1 MISRYDGVFIP
12 NLSYDPPLA
21 TKPFCISTTIRPKL
35 ILDPAR
41 HTSNILLDTHNAINK
56 HDLVFITMKCRY
68 SRASTNYPVRSTQN
82 PEKSISCGF
91 DTPGSRNLSSLS
103 QIRA

>member
-1 MISRYDGVFIP
+1 MFLYARFIP

-41 HTSNILLDTHNAINK
+41 CTSNTSLNIHNEINK

-68 SRASTNYPVRSTQN
+68 SRASTNYPVRS
-82 PEKSISCGF
+82 E
-91 DTPGSRNLSSLS
+91 SRNLSAAHSTLLTAEIFHPRHRYEPR
-103 QIRA
+103 IRP